1 MSGNFGYTQDMQLK
15 NTETQQEEE
24 LAMEPE
30 MEIGRSID
38 PEPSQPRM
46 FGGSVGSAELSWGWA
61 TERLS
66 RARNYWIATT
76 RPDGRPHSR
85 PVWGVW
91 LDTTLYFS
99 TGSLAAQNLVS
110 RPAITVHLESGSEVV
125 IIEGVAEKVTD
136 ASLVEQVVHLYNQ
149 KYHWNLDPKQL
160 DGPFY
165 AVRPQVAF
173 GWHFEESEVTP
184 ESSALGNATRWR
196 FLPPAANASLPGQA
210 VS

>member
-46 FGGSVGSAELSWGWA
+46 FGGSVGSAELSCGWA

-76 RPDGRPHSR
+76 RPAGRPHCR

-91 LDTTLYFS
+91 LDTALYFS
-99 TGSLAAQNLVS
+99 TGSLAAQNLAF

-125 IIEGVAEKVTD
+125 IIEGVTEPVSDTVF
-136 ASLVEQVVHLYNQ
+136 VERVVSLYNQ
-149 KYHWNLDPKQL
+149 KYNWNVDPRNL
-160 DGPFY
+160 PGPFY
-165 AVRPQVAF
+165 AIRPQVAF
-173 GWHFEESEVTP
+173 GWHFDESELTP
-184 ESSALGNATRWR
+184 ESSGLETAT
-196 FLPPAANASLPGQA
+196 
-210 VS
+210 